1 MIVNHEEPLSRK
13 MKMIID
19 TLKLVSKMTKR
30 KLWSFIVNKEQKFI
44 EVPIK
49 HKTTTHDVE
58 QIKVRKFGSE
68 SKSDK
73 YFVYFH
79 GGGFVFSGNKR
90 HYNFITN
97 LCKKGDIAC
106 YYVDYPLAP
115 EHKALDTLEKLKRVI
130 TEIKKQEKDKELML
144 MGDSAGANLA
154 LVLSKSFKETK
165 KVVLMSPWLDIS
177 MTNPDIDIMEKDEI
191 MFSKADLLLAANH
204 YQGHLELDDPRISPL
219 YDDFSDKE
227 ILIIS
232 GTDDI
237 LFPDTLK
244 FSENKEN
251 VILHQYH
258 YLPHDFMFITSGKE
272 QNLVIN
278 DIITRIN
285 QTGEMQ

>member
-13 MKMIID
+13 MKMIIN

-44 EVPIK
+44 EVPKK
-49 HKTTTHDVE
+49 HKTSINDIE

-68 SKSDK
+68 SKNNK

-115 EHKALDTLEKLKRVI
+115 ENKASTSLKVLEKVI
-130 TEIKKQEKDKELML
+130 KEIIAQEKDKELIL

-154 LVLSKSFKETK
+154 LVLSKIFKQVK

-177 MTNPDIDIMEKDEI
+177 MINPEIEAMESEEI
-191 MFSKADLLLAANH
+191 MFSKSDLLLAANH
-204 YQGHLELDDPRISPL
+204 YRGELELDNPLISPL
-219 YDDFSDKE
+219 YDEFTDKDIC
-227 ILIIS
+227 ILS

-244 FSENKEN
+244 FAKNQKN
-251 VILHQYH
+251 IILHQYH
-258 YLPHDFMFITSGKE
+258 NLPHDFMFIACGKE
-272 QNLVIN
+272 QNQVID
-278 DIITRIN
+278 DIIAHIN
-285 QTGEMQ
+285 QTGDKQ